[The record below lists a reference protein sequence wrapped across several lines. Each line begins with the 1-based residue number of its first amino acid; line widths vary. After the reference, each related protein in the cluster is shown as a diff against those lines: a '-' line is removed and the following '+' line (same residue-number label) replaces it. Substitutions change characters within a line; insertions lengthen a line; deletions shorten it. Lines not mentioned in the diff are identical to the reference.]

1 MRWLRF
7 AVLVLIA
14 AVAQAGILTN
24 LNIKPD
30 LLLVLLV
37 FVAICCDPSD
47 VIISS
52 FALGFVADIISM
64 SMGPKMIS
72 FGLYGTLLAYLRRVI
87 TIGKMPY
94 QGIAIFITGMLTGYT
109 AYLLHF
115 LKSEPVTPVSF
126 KIILG
131 ASICSGIVGPFL
143 FLPSEW
149 WMKIKTTR
157 QGRRRF

>member
-1 MRWLRF
+1 MRWFRF

-14 AVAQAGILTN
+14 AVAQAGFLTN

-30 LLLVLLV
+30 LLLILLV
-37 FVAICCDPSD
+37 FFAIYCDPTD

-52 FALGFVADIISM
+52 FALGFIADIISM
-64 SMGPKMIS
+64 SMGPRMIS

-87 TIGKMPY
+87 TIGNMPY
-94 QGIAIFITGMLTGYT
+94 QAIAIFITGMLVGYT

-115 LKSEPVTPVSF
+115 LKSEPVTPTSL

-131 ASICSGIVGPFL
+131 VSISSGIVGPFL
-143 FLPSEW
+143 FLPSAW
-149 WMKIKTTR
+149 WMQIKTAR
-157 QGRRRF
+157 QKRRRL